1 MSQIENGQS
10 RLDQLPYYREYL
22 EHVLKPHVL
31 ELVDQ
36 VRSSLLEHVWTELVE
51 RMAEEQRPGASSDPE
66 AQQQI
71 RSLLQ
76 QTLRLQLGAQIV
88 AGFDGALPAEP
99 LPAPDAAPDVITRPI
114 PGAEMRPPV
123 EVVDRGFPNN
133 PLARAVGGIKRA
145 GR

>member
-1 MSQIENGQS
+1 MSQIQNGQP
-10 RLDQLPYYREYL
+10 RFDQLPYYREYL

-36 VRSSLLEHVWTELVE
+36 LRSGLLDRVWADLVE
-51 RMAEEQRPGASSDPE
+51 RMAEEQRQGGSADPE
-66 AQQQI
+66 MVLQI

-76 QTLRLQLGAQIV
+76 ETLKLRLGTQV
-88 AGFDGALPAEP
+88 AADFEGGIGSTPVQVAVPEVVTRTASLSAEGR
-99 LPAPDAAPDVITRPI
+99 DN
-114 PGAEMRPPV
+114 V

-145 GR
+145 TR